1 MRASFLLILVPAGF
15 TAYGGLIYYR
25 LLWLRMQSRNAL
37 QHIDELSGHHATIP
51 DLLLAVSEY
60 VRHEAWI
67 IEHVIDARSR
77 LLAARTLEERIL
89 ASTHLS
95 HALHHLFVV
104 SKGCVELHRDDE
116 AALIH
121 MQVELAEQKI
131 ALAREYYNE
140 VVHHYNETI
149 EQYPHRFFAKIGGL
163 RREALFEMLPAGSVS
178 LAGAQY

>member
-1 MRASFLLILVPAGF
+1 MRASVLLILVPAGF

-37 QHIDELSGHHATIP
+37 QHIDELSGHHSTIP
-51 DLLLAVSEY
+51 DLLLACSEY
-60 VRHEAWI
+60 IRHEAWV

-95 HALHHLFVV
+95 HSLHHLFVIT
-104 SKGCVELHRDDE
+104 KGCVELHRDDE

-140 VVHHYNETI
+140 VVQHYNEKLG
-149 EQYPHRFFAKIGGL
+149 QFPHSLLARLGGL
-163 RREALFEMLPAGSVS
+163 RREVLFESLPTGSVS
-178 LAGAQY
+178 LAGAGY